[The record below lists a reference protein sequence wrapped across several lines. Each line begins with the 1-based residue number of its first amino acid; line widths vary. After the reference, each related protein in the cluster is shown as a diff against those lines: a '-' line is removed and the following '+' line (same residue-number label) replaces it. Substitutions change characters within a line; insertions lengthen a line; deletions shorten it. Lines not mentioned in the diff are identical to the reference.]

1 VINGHA
7 QRDEVQLENISF
19 HGAYFLSGRTYEP
32 QQPVSLTVRL
42 PANGNGAAERGAGRS
57 RGLAEVRLQGFVLR
71 TEPATLDS
79 GWKGVAVHFPGRST
93 EPPVEVFPK
102 PVVEVG

>member
-1 VINGHA
+1 
-7 QRDEVQLENISF
+7 
-19 HGAYFLSGRTYEP
+19 
-32 QQPVSLTVRL
+32 
-42 PANGNGAAERGAGRS
+42 
-57 RGLAEVRLQGFVLR
+57 VRLQGFVLR